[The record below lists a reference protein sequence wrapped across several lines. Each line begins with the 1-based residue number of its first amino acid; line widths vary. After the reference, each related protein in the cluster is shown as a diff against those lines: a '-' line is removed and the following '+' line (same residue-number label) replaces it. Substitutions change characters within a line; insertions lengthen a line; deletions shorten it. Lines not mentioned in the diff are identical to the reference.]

1 MPYFAFI
8 WRCRIFYQSLF
19 CPPKFRIFDEPFF
32 FHRCYGRDK
41 KQIFFFEAV
50 KICEIFA
57 WFQQHHFLFSHKIL
71 EQKTSRIFHP
81 NFLQGTK
88 IAHDFVFEMP
98 QYKICKFPHF
108 SNTFCVANTRT
119 CQILYECFFSKI
131 HATSVF

>member
-1 MPYFAFI
+1 MPYFAVI
-8 WRCRIFYQSLF
+8 WRRRIFYQSLF
-19 CPPKFRIFDEPFF
+19 SPPKFRIFDEPFF
-32 FHRCYGRDK
+32 SIGAMEEIRSR
-41 KQIFFFEAV
+41 FFFEAV